1 MNVSRDVSNHEGVQ
15 MRSVP
20 AVKCAPHLNVSEN
33 FHLLL
38 NFGEEKQPMHF
49 ELISKL
55 LHLHWLHSTLNAFWS
70 DSLIWISLPIT
81 SPNSGK
87 IFLNALLNI
96 LFRKYSIGKIFCSE
110 NILLKKYPAQKIF
123 CLENIL

>member
-1 MNVSRDVSNHEGVQ
+1 
-15 MRSVP
+15 
-20 AVKCAPHLNVSEN
+20 
-33 FHLLL
+33 
-38 NFGEEKQPMHF
+38 MHF

-55 LHLHWLHSTLNAFWS
+55 LHWLHSTLNAFWS